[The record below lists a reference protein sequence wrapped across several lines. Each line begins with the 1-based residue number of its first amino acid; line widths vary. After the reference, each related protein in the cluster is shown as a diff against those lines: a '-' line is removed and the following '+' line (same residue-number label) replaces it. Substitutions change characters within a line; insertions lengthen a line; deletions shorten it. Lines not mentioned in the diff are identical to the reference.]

1 MYKYNKIKM
10 IIIVFYSK
18 PLNIILLLSI
28 FPEIKLDQISF
39 ICLIVIKLLNVKFVS
54 FNFLNLNYN
63 INFTKNMVYL

>member
-1 MYKYNKIKM
+1 VYKYNKIKM

>member
-1 MYKYNKIKM
+1 M